1 MGTMATGSDWSRLS
15 GFVLERRTDLGLTQ
29 EDVRA
34 AGGPSTATMRLIEGG
49 LKTSYLPAILRRL
62 EDALRWEH
70 GSVRRILAGGD
81 PAPLEDPARAAA
93 PQPAPEPAGP
103 RLSVVLGLAEIA
115 ELAASVDDIEAGIRA
130 EIAGYPEDAPGA
142 IVFPASLAEQ
152 LLWDRPLTDLAVKIG
167 NIVAYRLARTRTP
180 RPRNSGM
187 ERAGLT
193 RITA

>member
-1 MGTMATGSDWSRLS
+1 MPIAPEARQRLAD
-15 GFVLERRTDLGLTQ
+15 LMEARRRELRLRWQ
-29 EDVRA
+29 DVAEA
-34 AGGPSTATMRLIEGG
+34 AGLA
-49 LKTSYLPAILRRL
+49 LKTLHSVRTGNSGIAALTETGI
-62 EDALRWEH
+62 EDALRWRR
-70 GSVRRILAGGD
+70 GSVSRVIAGGD

-167 NIVAYRLARTRTP
+167 DIVAYRLARTRTP